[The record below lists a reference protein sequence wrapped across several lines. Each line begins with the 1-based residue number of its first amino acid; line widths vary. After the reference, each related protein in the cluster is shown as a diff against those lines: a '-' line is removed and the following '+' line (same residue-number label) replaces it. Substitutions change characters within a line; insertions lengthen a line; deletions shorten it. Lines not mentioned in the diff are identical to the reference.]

1 MDAIIKLYRNA
12 GLITKDGYVKVNDKL
27 WVKPGPYKEKS
38 WNKTDKSI
46 LPNKE
51 ELNEIYLKFQEIILI
66 QEACGLDSLKQ
77 ILEED
82 DRSWIWS
89 STEYDDTANANA
101 WTQRMSAGYQYIRNK
116 TFDGWVVPVRRF

>member
-1 MDAIIKLYRNA
+1 MDAIIQLYRN
-12 GLITKDGYVKVNDKL
+12 LDLVTKNDYIKVRDGL
-27 WVKPGPYKEKS
+27 WVKSGPYKEKS

-46 LPNKE
+46 LPTKD

-66 QEACGLDSLKQ
+66 QEACGLESLQQ

-101 WTQRMSAGYQYIRNK
+101 WVQRMSAGYQYISNK
-116 TFDGWVVPVRRF
+116 YFDSWVVPVRRF